1 MDKVALGF
9 LFLLLVIVCST
20 IFHHMGFVG
29 T

>member
-20 IFHHMGFVG
+20 LFHHMGSIA